1 VTLTQE
7 ELDVLF
13 PHRQVLPLTAD
24 DPEQVGDHVLVCRLP
39 PGGQSADVFVARRGD
54 ERVVVKMGPAEASG
68 DATQRFTAEVANASR
83 ISSPRVA
90 RVLDSDLQAPR
101 PHLVQEFVE
110 GTPLSELI
118 EQRQQR
124 QERQRAGLNT
134 EELRR
139 LAIGLLLAIQDVHS
153 AGVVHRDV
161 KPGNVIITPAGD
173 VVLVDFGISRLSGED
188 GSLTRTSQVVFV
200 GSHLFA
206 SPEQIGPTAR
216 LTPATDVFS
225 WGLVVATA
233 AGRYPADADADL
245 ATHYQDLVHGHLDLS
260 ALPPDLAEPVRAAL
274 RPRAQDRPAVS
285 RLVQQVESATRWYSV
300 PDSAIAAPRWRLEDA
315 LRLGA
320 LRYQLGQLERAV
332 VDSPVHYAAA
342 LVLGGVLG
350 SGFGLVLA
358 VLWSVVV

>member
-1 VTLTQE
+1 LTLTQE

-54 ERVVVKMGPAEASG
+54 DRVVVKMGPADASG
-68 DATQRFTAEVANASR
+68 DATRRFTAEVANASR

-90 RVLDSDLQAPR
+90 RVLDSELEVPR
-101 PHLVQEFVE
+101 PYFVQEFVD
-110 GTPLSELI
+110 GTPLSELL
-118 EQRQQR
+118 EQRE
-124 QERQRAGLNT
+124 ERQRAALNT

-161 KPGNVIITPAGD
+161 KPGNVIITPDGD

-216 LTPATDVFS
+216 LTPATDVYS

-233 AGRYPADADADL
+233 AGRYPVDPTADL
-245 ATHYQDLVHGHLDLS
+245 ATHYQNLVHEHLDLS
-260 ALPPDLAEPVRAAL
+260 ALPPELAAPVRAAL

-300 PDSAIAAPRWRLEDA
+300 PDSAIAQPRWRPEDV

-320 LRYQLGQLERAV
+320 LRYQLGQLERAI

-342 LVLGGVLG
+342 LVLGGLLG

>member
-1 VTLTQE
+1 MTLTQE

-24 DPEQVGDHVLVCRLP
+24 DPEQVGDHVLICRLP

-54 ERVVVKMGPAEASG
+54 ERVVVKMGPADASG
-68 DATQRFTAEVANASR
+68 DATRRFTAEVANASR
-83 ISSPRVA
+83 INSPRVA
-90 RVLDSDLQAPR
+90 RVLDSDLQAQR
-101 PHLVQEFVE
+101 PYFVQEFVD
-110 GTPLSELI
+110 GTPLSELL
-118 EQRQQR
+118 EQR
-124 QERQRAGLNT
+124 QERQRAALNT

-161 KPGNVIITPAGD
+161 KPGNVIITPDGD

-233 AGRYPADADADL
+233 AGRYPADATADL
-245 ATHYQDLVHGHLDLS
+245 ATHYQNLVHEHLDLS
-260 ALPPDLAEPVRAAL
+260 ALPPELAAPVRAAL
-274 RPRAQDRPAVS
+274 RPRAQDRPAVD
-285 RLVQQVESATRWYSV
+285 RLVQQVESATRWYAV
-300 PDSAIAAPRWRLEDA
+300 PDSAIAQPRWRLEDVV
-315 LRLGA
+315 RLGA
-320 LRYQLGQLERAV
+320 LRYQLGQLERAI

-342 LVLGGVLG
+342 LVLGGLLG

-358 VLWSVVV
+358 VLWSVVI

>member
-1 VTLTQE
+1 MTLTQE

-13 PHRQVLPLTAD
+13 PHRQVLPLTSD

-83 ISSPRVA
+83 IDSPRVA
-90 RVLDSDLQAPR
+90 RVLDSDLTARR
-101 PHLVQEFVE
+101 PYFVQEFVD
-110 GTPLSELI
+110 GTPLSELL
-118 EQRQQR
+118 EQR
-124 QERQRAGLNT
+124 QERQRAALNT

-139 LAIGLLLAIQDVHS
+139 LAIGLLLAIEDVHS

-161 KPGNVIITPAGD
+161 KPGNVIITPDGD

-216 LTPATDVFS
+216 LTPATDVYS

-233 AGRYPADADADL
+233 AGRYPADPTADL
-245 ATHYQDLVHGHLDLS
+245 ATHYQNLVHEHLDLS
-260 ALPPDLAEPVRAAL
+260 ALPAELTAPVRAAL
-274 RPRAQDRPAVS
+274 RPRAPDRPAVS

-300 PDSAIAAPRWRLEDA
+300 PDSAIAQPRWRLEDV

-320 LRYQLGQLERAV
+320 LRYQLGQLERAI

-342 LVLGGVLG
+342 LVLGGLLG
-350 SGFGLVLA
+350 SGFGLLLA
-358 VLWSVVV
+358 VLWSVVI

>member
-1 VTLTQE
+1 MTLTQE

-54 ERVVVKMGPAEASG
+54 ERAVVKMGPAEASG

-83 ISSPRVA
+83 INSPLVA
-90 RVLDSDLQAPR
+90 RVIDSDLQALR
-101 PHLVQEFVE
+101 PYFVQEFVD
-110 GTPLSELI
+110 GTPLSELL
-118 EQRQQR
+118 EQR

-233 AGRYPADADADL
+233 AGRYPADPTADL
-245 ATHYQDLVHGHLDLS
+245 ATHYQNLVHEHLDLS
-260 ALPPDLAEPVRAAL
+260 ALPPDLAAPVRAAL
-274 RPRAQDRPAVS
+274 RPRAQDRPPVS

-300 PDSAIAAPRWRLEDA
+300 PDSAIAQPRWRLEDA

-320 LRYQLGQLERAV
+320 LRYQLGQLERAI

-342 LVLGGVLG
+342 LVLGGFLG

>member
-1 VTLTQE
+1 MTLTQE

-13 PHRQVLPLTAD
+13 PHRQVLPLTSD

-83 ISSPRVA
+83 IDSPRVA
-90 RVLDSDLQAPR
+90 RVLDSDLTARR
-101 PHLVQEFVE
+101 PYFVQEFVD
-110 GTPLSELI
+110 GTPLSELL
-118 EQRQQR
+118 EQR
-124 QERQRAGLNT
+124 QERQRAALNT

-139 LAIGLLLAIQDVHS
+139 LAIGLLLAIEDVHS

-161 KPGNVIITPAGD
+161 KPGNVIITPDGD

-216 LTPATDVFS
+216 LTPATDVYS

-233 AGRYPADADADL
+233 AGRYPADPTADL
-245 ATHYQDLVHGHLDLS
+245 ATHYQNLVHEHLDLS
-260 ALPPDLAEPVRAAL
+260 ALPPELAAPVRAAL
-274 RPRAQDRPAVS
+274 RPRAQDRPAVN

-300 PDSAIAAPRWRLEDA
+300 PDSAIAQPRWRVEDV

-320 LRYQLGQLERAV
+320 LRYQLGQLERAI

-342 LVLGGVLG
+342 LVLGGLLG
-350 SGFGLVLA
+350 SGFGLLLA
-358 VLWSVVV
+358 VLWSVVI

>member
-1 VTLTQE
+1 MTLTQE

-24 DPEQVGDHVLVCRLP
+24 DPEQVGEHVLVCRLP
-39 PGGQSADVFVARRGD
+39 PGGQSADVFVARGGD
-54 ERVVVKMGPAEASG
+54 DRVVVKMGPAEASG
-68 DATQRFTAEVANASR
+68 DAPRRFTAEVANASR

-90 RVLDSDLQAPR
+90 RVLDSDLEARR
-101 PHLVQEFVE
+101 PYFVQQFVD
-110 GTPLSELI
+110 GTPLSELL
-118 EQRQQR
+118 EQR
-124 QERQRAGLNT
+124 QERQRAALNT

-139 LAIGLLLAIQDVHS
+139 LAIGLLLAISDVHS

-161 KPGNVIITPAGD
+161 KPGNVIITPDGD

-216 LTPATDVFS
+216 LTPATDVYS

-233 AGRYPADADADL
+233 AGRYPADPGADL
-245 ATHYQDLVHGHLDLS
+245 ATHYQNLVHEHLDLS
-260 ALPPDLAEPVRAAL
+260 ALPLELAAPVRAAL
-274 RPRAQDRPAVS
+274 RPRAQDRPEVD
-285 RLVQQVESATRWYSV
+285 RLVQQVESATRWYAV
-300 PDSAIAAPRWRLEDA
+300 PDSAIAEPRWRLEDT

-320 LRYQLGQLERAV
+320 IRYRLGQLERAI

-342 LVLGGVLG
+342 LVLGGLLG